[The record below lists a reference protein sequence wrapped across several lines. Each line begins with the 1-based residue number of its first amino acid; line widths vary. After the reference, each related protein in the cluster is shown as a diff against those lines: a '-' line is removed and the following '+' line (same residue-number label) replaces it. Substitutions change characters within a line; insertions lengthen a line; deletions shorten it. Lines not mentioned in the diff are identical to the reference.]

1 MKINSLHTYSWKP
14 FLKIDAKLLPHRRP
28 DAHVCI
34 NLIRCARPAQ
44 PVSCCLI
51 SLKAPSVQKSWPVLG
66 PDELLQT
73 ADSVHHILPPPHPA
87 PAPTRL
93 RRGRTQTER
102 EESAGQEIQTKFGS
116 FMIYVLIFQAA
127 NGYRESQIIFLK
139 EDLCDLILPDAG
151 CLSRIPHSHSCQLGQ
166 DWGGWW

>member
-14 FLKIDAKLLPHRRP
+14 LLKIDAKLFPHRRP

-87 PAPTRL
+87 PAL
-93 RRGRTQTER
+93 SARRSQFPSARRCRITTLGCRTQSWAIVTR
-102 EESAGQEIQTKFGS
+102 SQQAWGSTTSSQCWTWTALPTSPSSSAASSLQC
-116 FMIYVLIFQAA
+116 A
-127 NGYRESQIIFLK
+127 QI
-139 EDLCDLILPDAG
+139 
-151 CLSRIPHSHSCQLGQ
+151 R
-166 DWGGWW
+166 